1 MTSSP
6 TSLATPIQSSNDW
19 LLNIP
24 RLAQA
29 QGLLVKP
36 GGTGTVS
43 SFSLVYDVFFPASG
57 TGSGWIPFF
66 QTDVNNASDAEIFGK
81 VAGDSFGLGIS
92 GNYNGAAKVDAWN
105 RVGLTIE
112 KDATGAVTMKKYLDG
127 AFIAEQKMTGTLAG
141 RFTIDKANGFLIF
154 SDEDGETSSGYLGSF
169 LFIEKVLTGDE
180 LSVLGKAKP
189 GGIVPDA
196 FKADALLHNGTEF
209 RFGEGS
215 ATPEF
220 GGGSLSGKGTTP
232 VTTTTPGAAGV
243 PPVGQE
249 PTTDPD
255 AITKV
260 LAIKDMMVTPG
271 ADNVTI
277 DLSKHFSGEGLTFTV
292 QTKNGEVL
300 TAAVTDGNKL
310 VLDFA
315 ELGHSDVRVTATD
328 ASGKSV
334 IDDFRVRVAGPNAYT
349 IAVFPDTQDY
359 TSNDGIKHFFG
370 QMTQWLVDNK
380 DGHNIVFMTHVGD
393 ITQTNQSGQWDIAE
407 AALRKLDGKI
417 PYALLPGN
425 HDQGSS
431 GNAADHSSTHL
442 DTRFS
447 PDKQKVTNPGTFG
460 GTYDQEL
467 MSARNTYSTF
477 TAPDGTKW
485 LSLSLEFGPRDD
497 VIRWAGD
504 VIEAHPD
511 YRVMLATHSL
521 TSFAGRQDNLALP
534 IYDEGAG
541 YDYGMR
547 TDQRGANDGEYVSR
561 ELLARY
567 PNIVMTFSGHIF
579 GDGAETDIT
588 YNQYGEPVFQFLV
601 NYQNGVSRE
610 ITGNGD
616 ETKGNNGGNGAIRLI
631 TIDPD
636 NNRIS
641 TETYFTGF
649 DDYLDGFRSKPELDR
664 DGLTGYYRGHQEVF
678 ENIDVSGGKARAMA
692 DAGDDIVANAPAGA
706 NLADVSLSGA
716 KSMLPGNVKSWIWTD
731 ENGDV
736 VAEGK
741 EATAKLDLGKHR
753 LTLTTTDVNG
763 VKSTDTIDVLVRG
776 ERTLL
781 LETFND
787 GNANGWSTDIGG
799 TSGATGNFLLKG
811 TVFSRSTVTGG
822 LAAPEAALYDQSDA
836 AGNKLVYTGAGSAGW
851 SDYVF
856 ETSLTQLDNDTIGV
870 VFYYQD
876 AKNHYRFTLDGETNR
891 RQLVKVVNGVE
902 TVLAS
907 VKQGTPYNMEIPLLV
922 AVTGN
927 TINIFMGDKNVFA
940 GPVVDATAPLSGGT
954 VGVYS
959 SGQRSSIFDDIIVTR
974 ADTTAKAGIDQ
985 RLYDADGNGKA
996 LVALDAS
1003 GSFSNKSIVNYVWT
1017 DLAGNVIATGKTATA
1032 DLNTGVNKLLLTVT
1046 DADGKSS
1053 IDRVD
1058 VTVVDRSKIL
1068 VSEDFSSAQSLAR
1081 FTIVDEGEL
1090 GGKGPDGKAS
1100 EWMLNNGKLVQT
1112 TELASRELTWTGAT
1126 ASDYWKRGWS
1136 PLGDGVNVLRLG
1148 TYALFNDPAALG
1160 WKDYAVEATIETPD
1174 KDGLGFLFRYKD
1186 NKNYYKLELDA
1197 DGILDRNPGNG
1208 AGSIFN
1214 LVRMKNGVEEILA
1227 QVPGK
1232 YEPGQ
1237 PMTLRVEVVGD
1248 KIMAYLNGESLFA
1261 YPIGD
1266 RGLDAGTFGLYS
1278 WGNAGLSFDNL
1289 TVVDLTSGLAGGQV
1303 INGTNGRD
1311 VLTGTDAAEMMFGLA
1326 GNDTLLGNGGDDR
1339 IDAGDGN
1346 DTVLGGAGRDG
1357 LFGGAGDD
1365 ALMGGEGDDVIAGG
1379 LGNDLIEGGTG
1390 NDMLAGGDGS
1400 DTYVYGKG
1408 DGSDEI
1414 VETAAGSTDQDVL
1427 VLHDIDRN
1435 EAVLHKVGD
1444 AVEIEFAGGQKIL
1457 LKGQLANGGIELITF
1472 GDGTVLNRAGITSGL
1487 VNRGPAAVADTLA
1500 SVTEDAASFLIPF
1513 ASLTA
1518 NDTDADLDQLSVTS
1532 VSSVLGGTAVIE
1544 EGGIRFTPDAN
1555 FNGTASF
1562 TYQVNDG
1569 RGGTSEA
1576 KASFTV
1582 TPVNDAPTVV
1592 PQSVATDEDTSLNG
1606 TIPATDIDGDT
1617 LTFAVKDGAGP
1628 ARGTVQVNAT
1638 TGAWTYAPNAN
1649 ANGADSFTVLVSD
1662 GKGATSES
1670 TVTVNVRPVNDA
1682 PVAVADSGRMVENET
1697 ALFDLVANDRD
1708 IEGDSL
1714 TLVGFAI
1721 TGVAGLAISNEAAA
1735 SAFSIVDGK
1744 LVAEPSVAFAALKD
1758 GDAAVVTVTY
1768 TVRDVEGGET
1778 TGTATLTVDGY
1789 TEYNVVTGGNGNDT
1803 LVASEG
1809 KDMIEAGNGNDTVLA
1824 GSGNDLVDAGAGN
1837 DRVIAGDGNDAVD
1850 GGTGNDVLM
1859 GGEGNDA
1866 LSGGMGNDQL
1876 FGGEGND
1883 TLRGGAGNDTLSGGE
1898 GNDTF
1903 VFASGDGRDTVLDFQ
1918 AGQGEG
1924 DVVEV
1929 SKDDFADYQAL
1940 TSSGAFTNGEH
1951 GAQIAFDDGSSI
1963 TFNGVKAEDFA
1974 IDDFRFA

>member
-6 TSLATPIQSSNDW
+6 NSLATPIQSSDDW

-24 RLAQA
+24 RLAKA

-36 GGTGTVS
+36 GGTGTAS

-57 TGSGWIPFF
+57 TGTGWIPFF
-66 QTDVNNASDAEIFGK
+66 QSDASNASDADIFGK
-81 VAGDSFGLGIS
+81 VAGDSFGLGINSVYS
-92 GNYNGAAKVDAWN
+92 GVAKVDAWN
-105 RVGLTIE
+105 RVGLTVE
-112 KDATGAVTMKKYLDG
+112 KGADGSVSLKKYING
-127 AFIAEQKMTGTLAG
+127 EFIAEQKMTGTLAG
-141 RFTIDKANGFLIF
+141 RFTVDKANGFLIF

-196 FKADALLHNGTEF
+196 FKADALQHNATEF

-215 ATPEF
+215 VTPEF
-220 GGGSLSGKGTTP
+220 GQGSLSGKGTTP
-232 VTTTTPGAAGV
+232 VTTTTPGAVGV

-255 AITKV
+255 AVVKV
-260 LAIKDMMVTPG
+260 LAIKDMMVTPDAG
-271 ADNVTI
+271 NVTI
-277 DLSKHFSGEGLTFTV
+277 DLSQHFSGEGLTFTV
-292 QTKNGEVL
+292 QNKNGDVL
-300 TAAVTDGNKL
+300 TAAVTNGNKL

-334 IDDFRVRVAGPNAYT
+334 TDDFRVRVAGPNAYT

-370 QMTQWLVDNK
+370 QMTQWLVDNR

-431 GNAADHSSTHL
+431 GNAADHSSAHL
-442 DTRFS
+442 DSRFS
-447 PDKQKVTNPGTFG
+447 PDKQKATNPGTFG
-460 GTYDQEL
+460 GAYDQEL

-521 TSFAGRQDNLALP
+521 TSYAGRQDNLALP
-534 IYDEGAG
+534 LYDEGAG
-541 YDYGMR
+541 YDYGLR

-561 ELLARY
+561 ELLSRY

-616 ETKGNNGGNGAIRLI
+616 ESKGNNGGNGAIRLI

-649 DDYLDGFRSKPELDR
+649 DDYLDGFRAKPELDR

-692 DAGDDIVANAPAGA
+692 DAGNDIIATAPTGA
-706 NLADVSLSGA
+706 NLADVALSGA
-716 KSMLPGNVKSWIWTD
+716 KSMLPGNVKSWVWTD

-741 EATAKLDLGKHR
+741 EAIARLDLGKHR
-753 LTLTTTDVNG
+753 LTLTATDVNG
-763 VKSTDTIDVLVRG
+763 VKTTDTVEVIVQGD
-776 ERTLL
+776 RTLL
-781 LETFND
+781 VETFND
-787 GNANGWSTDIGG
+787 GNANGWSTDVGG
-799 TSGATGNFLLKG
+799 ANGATGNFLLKG
-811 TVFSRSTVTGG
+811 TVFSRPTATGG
-822 LAAPEAALYDQSDA
+822 LAAPEAALFDQSDA

-851 SDYVF
+851 SNYVF

-876 AKNHYRFTLDGETNR
+876 ARNHYRFTLDGETNR

-907 VKQGTPYNMEIPLLV
+907 VKEGAPYNMEIPLLV

-927 TINIFMGDKNVFA
+927 TINVFMGDRNVFA
-940 GPVVDATAPLSGGT
+940 GPVVDASAPLTGGT

-959 SGQRSSIFDDIIVTR
+959 SGQRSSVFDDIIVTK

-996 LVALDAS
+996 LVTLDAS
-1003 GSFSNKSIVNYVWT
+1003 GSFANKAIVNYVWT
-1017 DLAGNVIATGKTATA
+1017 DLAGNVVATGKTATA
-1032 DLNTGVNKLLLTVT
+1032 DLATGINKLLLTVT

-1053 IDRVD
+1053 TDRVD
-1058 VTVVDRSKIL
+1058 ITVVDRSKIL
-1068 VSEDFSSAQSLAR
+1068 VNEDFSSAGSLSR
-1081 FTIVDEGEL
+1081 FTIVDEGEF

-1100 EWMLNNGKLVQT
+1100 EWVLNNGKLVQT

-1126 ASDYWKRGWS
+1126 AADYWKRGWS

-1148 TYALFNDPAALG
+1148 TYALFNDPAALA
-1160 WKDYAVEATIETPD
+1160 WKDYAIEATIETPD

-1214 LVRMKNGVEEILA
+1214 LVRMRNGVEEILA

-1237 PMTLRVEVVGD
+1237 SMKLRVEVVGD
-1248 KIMAYLNGESLFA
+1248 KIMAYLNDEALFA
-1261 YPIGD
+1261 YPVGD

-1289 TVVDLTSGLAGGQV
+1289 TVVDLSSGLSGGQV

-1311 VLTGTDAAEMMFGLA
+1311 VLAGTDAGETIFGLA

-1346 DTVLGGAGRDG
+1346 DTVMGGAGRDG

-1379 LGNDLIEGGTG
+1379 LGNDLVEGGTG
-1390 NDMLAGGDGS
+1390 NDTLVGGDGS

-1414 VETAAGSTDQDVL
+1414 VETAASGTDKDVL

-1457 LKGQLANGGIELITF
+1457 LKGQLASGGVELVTF
-1472 GDGTVLNRAGITSGL
+1472 GDGTVLNRAGIANGL
-1487 VNRGPAAVADTLA
+1487 VNRGPVAAADTLA
-1500 SVTEDAASFLIPF
+1500 PVAEDAASFLIPF

-1518 NDTDADLDQLSVTS
+1518 NDTDADLDQLSVPG
-1532 VSSVLGGTAVIE
+1532 VSSVVGGTAVIE
-1544 EGGIRFTPDAN
+1544 DGGIRFTPSAN

-1582 TPVNDAPTVV
+1582 TAVNDAPTVG
-1592 PQSVATDEDTSLNG
+1592 PQSVETDEDKPLTGSVQ
-1606 TIPATDIDGDT
+1606 ATDIDGDT
-1617 LTFAVKDGAGP
+1617 LVFAVKDGAGP
-1628 ARGTVQVNAT
+1628 ARGTVQLNAA
-1638 TGAWTYAPNAN
+1638 TGAWTYVPNAD
-1649 ANGADSFTVLVSD
+1649 ANGTDSFTVLVSD
-1662 GKGATSES
+1662 GKGGVSES
-1670 TVTVNVRPVNDA
+1670 TVSVTIRPVNDA
-1682 PVAVADSGRMVENET
+1682 PIAVADTGRVMENET
-1697 ALFDLVANDRD
+1697 TTFDLVANDGD

-1714 TLVGFAI
+1714 TLVGFAV
-1721 TGVAGLAISNEAAA
+1721 TGVAGLALSNEAAA

-1744 LVAEPSVAFAALKD
+1744 LVADPSTAFAALKD
-1758 GDAAVVTVTY
+1758 GEAAVVTVTY
-1768 TVRDVEGGET
+1768 TVRDAQGGET

-1789 TEYNVVTGGNGNDT
+1789 TEYNIVTGGNGNDT

-1809 KDMIEAGNGNDTVLA
+1809 KDMVEAGNGNDTVLA

-1837 DRVIAGDGNDAVD
+1837 DRVIAGDGDDAVD
-1850 GGTGNDVLM
+1850 GGAGNDVLM

-1866 LSGGMGNDQL
+1866 LSGGTGNDQL

-1903 VFASGDGRDTVLDFQ
+1903 VFASGEGRDTVLDFK
-1918 AGQGEG
+1918 AGQGAG
-1924 DVVEV
+1924 DVVEF
-1929 SKDDFADYQAL
+1929 SRDDFADYQAL
-1940 TSSGAFTNGEH
+1940 IASGAFTNGEH

-1963 TFNGVKAEDFA
+1963 TFNGVKVEDFA